1 MTWRRFNVL
10 LNNLSGESSTVNLI
24 QNEKEEAKQEKK
36 VMSTQEMAAILGT

>member
-10 LNNLSGESSTVNLI
+10 LNNLSGESNTAYLI
-24 QNEKEEAKQEKK
+24 KNEKEDAKKENK